1 MCWHRLA
8 RKSIFVCVDTR
19 KVLSVTGK
27 AEEDMLNLLIVKI
40 IINIVQFE
48 NIIEQENNGR

>member
-27 AEEDMLNLLIVKI
+27 AEEDMLNLFIVKI